1 MKRDEGFTLVELMV
15 VVAILGILASMAVMS
30 LWRARSSANEA
41 AAVGAL
47 RTITSG
53 QIAYTASCGRG
64 NFATVLTTL
73 GPQPLSPTPY
83 LPPDLT
89 AAPLIQKS
97 GFRIQLGPS
106 MAAVPSGVDCNGI
119 ATQTGY
125 YASAFPILYGT
136 TGNRSFAT
144 ISPTNVIWMVY
155 AAAPPAEPFALPSR
169 PVQ

>member
-1 MKRDEGFTLVELMV
+1 MKRDDGFSLVELMV

-30 LWRARSSANEA
+30 LWRSRSSANEA

-64 NFATVLTTL
+64 SFATVLTTL

-89 AAPLIQKS
+89 SAPLIQKS
-97 GFRIQLGPS
+97 GFRIQMGPS
-106 MAAVPSGVDCNGI
+106 LAAMPSGLDCNGI
-119 ATQTGY
+119 PTFTGY
-125 YASAFPILYGT
+125 YASAVPILYGT

-144 ISPTNVIWMVY
+144 ISPTNVIWMIY
-155 AAAPPAEPFALPSR
+155 AAAPPPEPFAAPSR